1 MLASTPKLLQ
11 PIEFLTDNQKL
22 YHDIIG
28 EYYTNIVMCHGMAG
42 TGKTFVSMHKALED
56 VLRRGN
62 NYKKIC
68 IINPTVDVGK
78 EDSLGFLPGTL
89 MDKIEL
95 YNDSAF
101 FILNKLVGKDYAKN
115 FVDERKIE
123 FRVINHLRGCNLE
136 DMYVIL
142 DEAQNVSPLQIKTLI
157 TRIGDTTKLII
168 QGDLT
173 QCDKYKEDYRK
184 SGFWDAWV
192 RLRDVEGVDFMQFD
206 REDCIRSGIVKRV
219 LETYDFNG
227 NSIELPD

>member
-1 MLASTPKLLQ
+1 LPTTPKLLT

-22 YHDIIG
+22 YYDIMG
-28 EYYTNIVMCHGMAG
+28 EYRTNIVMCHGLAG
-42 TGKTFVSMHKALED
+42 TGKTYVSMYKALED

-62 NYKKIC
+62 HYKKIC

-78 EDSLGFLPGTL
+78 EDSLGYLPGTL

-101 FILNKLVGKDYAKN
+101 FILNKLIGKDYSRK
-115 FVDERKIE
+115 FIDEHKIE
-123 FRVINHLRGCNLE
+123 FRVINHLRGVNLE

-142 DEAQNVSPLQIKTLI
+142 DEAQNVSPLQMKTLI
-157 TRIGDTTKLII
+157 TRICDTTKLII

-192 RLRDVEGVDFMQFD
+192 RLRDVDGIEFMQFD
-206 REDCIRSGIVKRV
+206 KEDVVRSGIVRRV
-219 LETYDFNG
+219 LETYNYNG
-227 NSIELPD
+227 DSIELPD

>member
-1 MLASTPKLLQ
+1 LATTPKLLS

-22 YHDIIG
+22 YYDIMG
-28 EYYTNIVMCHGMAG
+28 DYHTNIVMCHGMAG
-42 TGKTFVSMHKALED
+42 TGKTFISMYKALED
-56 VLRRGN
+56 VLRKGN
-62 NYKKIC
+62 SFKKIC

-101 FILNKLVGKDYAKN
+101 FILNKLIGKDWAKK
-115 FVDERKIE
+115 FIDDKKIE
-123 FRVINHLRGCNLE
+123 FRVINHLRGVNLE

-142 DEAQNVSPLQIKTLI
+142 DEAQNVSPLQMKTLI
-157 TRIGDTTKLII
+157 TRICDTTKLII

-192 RLRDVEGVDFMQFD
+192 RLGDVDGVEFMQFD
-206 REDCIRSGIVKRV
+206 KEDVVRSGIVKRV
-219 LETYDFNG
+219 LECYNYNG
-227 NSIELPD
+227 SSIELPD